1 MADTQ
6 TKVAEA
12 PTAAAAAG
20 LEQTLTDAELKFFAK
35 QGYLVKRNVLDRGLC
50 AHAVDRMWSFAG
62 PTRLKRDEP
71 STWPGPFTEADTE
84 GANQGCQLRLQRDR
98 DIAIGNAHT
107 LVPGPLDRP

>member
-12 PTAAAAAG
+12 PTAAAAG

-71 STWPGPFTEADTE
+71 STWPGPFEADTE
-84 GANQGCQLRLQRDR
+84 GPPTRAANSDSSE
-98 DIAIGNAHT
+98 IET
-107 LVPGPLDRP
+107 LP